1 MNHSAPQPIPS
12 WSDET
17 QASIVRR
24 LEQSEAQI
32 RAGQTAPLAP
42 LLDELH
48 ALADQVEAGEE
59 PESSTAPR

>member
-1 MNHSAPQPIPS
+1 MNHSAPQPITS

-17 QASIVRR
+17 QASIASR

-32 RAGQTAPLAP
+32 HAGKTATLEP

-48 ALADQVEAGEE
+48 ALADQLEAGQQ
-59 PESSTAPR
+59 PGSSTAPR

>member
-1 MNHSAPQPIPS
+1 MNHSAPQSIPS

-17 QASIVRR
+17 QASIARR
-24 LEQSEAQI
+24 LEQSEAQV

-48 ALADQVEAGEE
+48 ALADQVETGQE